1 MNTPNT
7 LSDIGISVQ
16 STYVGGFDDFI
27 PDENS
32 YNKDSIVIG
41 DELVF
46 MPYFLSRR
54 KFEKSWIIYKIKDKS
69 VIAKQGNE
77 SGIWTEIGKQDLE
90 HYTLREKVLEKY
102 PEYLV

>member
-16 STYVGGFDDFI
+16 SQYAGNFDDFI
-27 PDENS
+27 PDEDC
-32 YNKDSIVIG
+32 YNKDLIALD

-54 KFEKSWIIYKIKDKS
+54 KFEKTWVITKIKDKS

-77 SGIWTEIGKQDLE
+77 SGTWTEIGKQDLE
-90 HYTLREKVLEKY
+90 HYMVREKVLEKY